1 MSFRFIV
8 RLRVFLMVLLVAS
21 LSFAQKD
28 PKISDAARTHF
39 KAGVAYLDDP
49 NGPKY
54 EEALQEFRKAYA
66 ESPSSRIMNNIG
78 FCALNLERDGEA
90 IEAYEAF
97 LAGNSSDLT
106 PKVRK
111 QVEQDIAMLKT
122 SLVKVTLTGEPQ
134 NISIVDERRNSQGA
148 LVVNRYKLG
157 EGSTALGIHPGHH
170 RMTASVPGYE
180 PVEWEF
186 EAEPASSHQHAF
198 KLTAKGSD
206 QAAPVAATEAKPLPP
221 SNVTQPPASQP
232 RRVHPGV
239 YVGAIA
245 AGVFAAAATTTG
257 VLTLSKHKD
266 FEAAD
271 KRDDDKEADRLSKSG
286 KRLAL
291 LTDIGIGA
299 AILSAGVATYFY
311 FASPGKSTEKSPSSA
326 ALQLTPSVGT
336 DRAGLS
342 LVGNF

>member
-1 MSFRFIV
+1 
-8 RLRVFLMVLLVAS
+8 MVLLFGS

-66 ESPSSRIMNNIG
+66 ESPSSKIMNNIG

-97 LAGNSSDLT
+97 LAGNSADLT

-111 QVEQDIAMLKT
+111 QVEQDIAMLKA
-122 SLVKVTLTGEPQ
+122 SLVKVTLTGEPKDL
-134 NISIVDERRNSQGA
+134 SVVDERRNSQGA
-148 LVVNRYKLG
+148 LVVNRYKIG
-157 EGSTALGIHPGHH
+157 DGSTALGIHPGHH
-170 RMTASVPGYE
+170 RMTASAPGYE
-180 PVEWEF
+180 PIEWEF
-186 EAEPASSHQHAF
+186 EAEPASSHEHVF
-198 KLTAKGSD
+198 KLTAKGSGTA
-206 QAAPVAATEAKPLPP
+206 AAPVMAESKPVASSAVTE
-221 SNVTQPPASQP
+221 PPAAPQ

-257 VLTLSKHKD
+257 ILTLSKHKD

-271 KRDDDKEADRLSKSG
+271 NRDDDKEADRLSKSG

-291 LTDIGIGA
+291 LTDVGIGA
-299 AILSAGVATYFY
+299 AVLSAGVATYFY
-311 FASPGKSTEKSPSSA
+311 FAAPGKSAEKSPSTA
-326 ALQLTPSVGT
+326 TLQLTPSVGV